1 MRIGHSR
8 LIAALSLSVA
18 MSRIAWASPVDF
30 DFTISYSGSTI
41 SGRLIGLDLDGD
53 GNGTEVDPTSV
64 LIFGAPTS
72 VGLPASPGH
81 PYLFIPHLYE
91 RSTLFSGT
99 FSSTTP
105 GVYGFQVSH
114 FSIAPASQNLLMSE
128 AGNDVTLVFNFGQT
142 LGYQGGVATYGI
154 QAEEDALWPAIN
166 TFVTFTPV
174 IIPEVAVLHLLSASI
189 ATIGAASGVRRWV
202 KSRP

>member
-1 MRIGHSR
+1 
-8 LIAALSLSVA
+8 
-18 MSRIAWASPVDF
+18 
-30 DFTISYSGSTI
+30 
-41 SGRLIGLDLDGD
+41 
-53 GNGTEVDPTSV
+53 
-64 LIFGAPTS
+64 
-72 VGLPASPGH
+72 
-81 PYLFIPHLYE
+81 
-91 RSTLFSGT
+91 
-99 FSSTTP
+99 
-105 GVYGFQVSH
+105 
-114 FSIAPASQNLLMSE
+114 MSE